1 MLTGPVDHLRQGF
14 QGLQLEA
21 SYLSP
26 HPVEMLQKR
35 EEFAYSQ
42 KLNMIRRT
50 YGSHMA
56 MRLATEQ
63 MIHDRDRRLPG
74 MKSSHITCDTLSGRD
89 EAIDF
94 QDFLN
99 GQSVSHH
106 HLITHLTSPLCLLCV
121 DPMTRPNV
129 PRLTVHGQI
138 EVQFGLL

>member
-1 MLTGPVDHLRQGF
+1 MESSGLPVLTGPVDHLRQGF

-21 SYLSP
+21 SHLGP
-26 HPVEMLQKR
+26 HPVELLQKR

-99 GQSVSHH
+99 
-106 HLITHLTSPLCLLCV
+106 

-138 EVQFGLL
+138 EVEFGLL